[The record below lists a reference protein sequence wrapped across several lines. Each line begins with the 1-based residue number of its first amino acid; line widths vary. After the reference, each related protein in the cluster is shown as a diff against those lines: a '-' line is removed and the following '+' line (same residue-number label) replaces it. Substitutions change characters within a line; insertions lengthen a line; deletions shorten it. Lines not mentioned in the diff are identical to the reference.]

1 MININTNEIT
11 LSKEYI
17 KERVE
22 FLKNL
27 KESKNRVP
35 NFKFVYT
42 TNLLKCISECKEGYN
57 DIQSIYD
64 ISLEMLEALN
74 IEIDY
79 DKALESMY
87 TINEQEIK
95 ELPNIRLLDNSVH
108 GILVKC

>member
-1 MININTNEIT
+1 MLNINTNEIT

-17 KERVE
+17 KERIK

-27 KESKNRVP
+27 KKSKNRVP

-42 TNLLKCISECKEGYN
+42 TNLLKCIRECKEGYN
-57 DIQSIYD
+57 DIKSIYD

-74 IEIDY
+74 IDINY
-79 DKALESMY
+79 DIALEDMY
-87 TINEQEIK
+87 DINENEIK
-95 ELPNIRLLDNSVH
+95 NLPNIILLDNSVH

>member
-1 MININTNEIT
+1 MLNININEVS
-11 LSKEYI
+11 LSKEEI

-79 DKALESMY
+79 DEAFEDMY
-87 TINEQEIK
+87 IIAEKEIK
-95 ELPNIRLLDNSVH
+95 NLPNIRLLDNSVH